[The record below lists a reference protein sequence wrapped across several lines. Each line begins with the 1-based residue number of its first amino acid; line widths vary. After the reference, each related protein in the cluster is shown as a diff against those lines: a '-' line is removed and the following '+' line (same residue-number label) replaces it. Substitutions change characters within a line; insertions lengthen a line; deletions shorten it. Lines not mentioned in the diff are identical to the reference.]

1 MPHEG
6 KEIMDARE
14 VAAYLGYTPRTIYK
28 LIKEE
33 GLPAIRIRG
42 HFRFKKAHVDQWLE
56 ERLDTGGRQG
66 SGTGTPSVTRS
77 SRRRS

>member
-14 VAAYLGYTPRTIYK
+14 LAAYLGYTPRTIYK

-42 HFRFKKAHVDQWLE
+42 HFRFKKARVDQWLE
-56 ERLDTGGRQG
+56 ERMDTRERYG
-66 SGTGTPSVTRS
+66 SDPGARSTTRS
-77 SRRRS
+77 SRRP